1 MNEKNVTSVKSM
13 QLHTDTHTRIIMM
26 NMWHNGQMIMLM
38 NNKEIEKKNVEQ
50 SDWALCVFFVCLDLN
65 ESGGVN
71 G

>member
-50 SDWALCVFFVCLDLN
+50 SD
-65 ESGGVN
+65 
-71 G
+71 